1 VRALAQLVNDSG
13 SQHEA
18 LEKYAKKRKDRSD
31 LIDATHNAFL
41 FTLVASEP
49 RAERALAKYKMVP
62 NPAFKPTTRL
72 TSIFPKVRGLVWI
85 DEAAG
90 ELARIEGEVTEDISV
105 GLFFG
110 KIYKGSHF
118 MQSATNFC
126 PGCGWPAFRSTIS
139 TAANCFPGSLY
150 TSALSIQTT
159 ATLVRLKK
167 PSPPSARR
175 SGIRVGQAAPGLRR
189 SMKLFP
195 YAGLYAFS

>member
-1 VRALAQLVNDSG
+1 MRALAQLVNDNG

-167 PSPPSARR
+167 PSPPSASARAC
-175 SGIRVGQAAPGLRR
+175 RVGQAAPGLRR